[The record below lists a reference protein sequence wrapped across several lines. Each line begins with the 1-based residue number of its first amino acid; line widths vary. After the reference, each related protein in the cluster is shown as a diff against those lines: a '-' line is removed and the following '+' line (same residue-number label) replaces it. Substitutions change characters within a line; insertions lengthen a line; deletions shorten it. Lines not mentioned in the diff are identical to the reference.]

1 MGWDAL
7 LTLAVVAANILLLV
21 FTRVGPDIILV
32 AGVSILLLAG
42 VLPPGEALSGL
53 ANEGMVTVGV
63 LYVVVAGLRET
74 GGVDWVG
81 GRLFGRPRSLL
92 GAQTRMMVPV
102 AAMSA
107 FLNNTPLVAMM
118 IPAVSDWSKRHGFSA
133 SKLMIPL
140 SYAAIFGGT
149 CSLIGTST
157 NLVVNGLLIAR
168 TDLRLGMF
176 DIAWV
181 GLPCAFIGI
190 GYVLLFGR
198 WLLPN
203 RAGVIEGGEDA
214 RAYTVEMLVE
224 PNGPLVGKTIEEAN
238 LRHLP
243 GLYLAEID
251 RAGRVIPA
259 VSPQE
264 PLLGDDRLLFVGVV
278 ASVVDLQRIRGLVP
292 APDQVFKL
300 STPRSQRLLVEAV
313 VSNSSPAVGKSVR
326 EGRFRTVYNA
336 VVIAVARGGERL
348 AGKIGDI
355 VLRPG
360 DTLLLEA
367 PPAFAQAQRNSRD
380 FYLVSPLENSSPP
393 RHERSL
399 LATAILVAMVAAVA
413 LGWLTMLEAA
423 LLAAGMML
431 VTRCVTGGVARRSV
445 DWQVLIVIAASFGL
459 GRALE
464 LTGAAA
470 AIASSLV
477 GLAGGNPLLSLA
489 VIYALTTL
497 FTEVITNN
505 GAAVLMFPI
514 ALATA
519 NSLDANFTAF
529 AIAIMMAAS
538 ASFATPIGY
547 QTNLMVYG
555 PGGYRFT
562 DYLKIGVPLNLLL
575 GVVTLLIAPLIWPL

>member
-1 MGWDAL
+1 M
-7 LTLAVVAANILLLV
+7 
-21 FTRVGPDIILV
+21 
-32 AGVSILLLAG
+32 
-42 VLPPGEALSGL
+42 
-53 ANEGMVTVGV
+53 
-63 LYVVVAGLRET
+63 
-74 GGVDWVG
+74 
-81 GRLFGRPRSLL
+81 
-92 GAQTRMMVPV
+92 
-102 AAMSA
+102 
-107 FLNNTPLVAMM
+107 
-118 IPAVSDWSKRHGFSA
+118 
-133 SKLMIPL
+133 
-140 SYAAIFGGT
+140 
-149 CSLIGTST
+149 
-157 NLVVNGLLIAR
+157 
-168 TDLRLGMF
+168 
-176 DIAWV
+176 
-181 GLPCAFIGI
+181 
-190 GYVLLFGR
+190 
-198 WLLPN
+198 
-203 RAGVIEGGEDA
+203 
-214 RAYTVEMLVE
+214 
-224 PNGPLVGKTIEEAN
+224 GKTIEEAN

-313 VSNSSPAVGKSVR
+313 VSNASPVVGKSVR

-367 PPAFAQAQRNSRD
+367 PPAFATAQRNSRD

-399 LATAILVAMVAAVA
+399 LATGILVAMVAAVA
-413 LGWLTMLEAA
+413 FSLLTMLEAS
-423 LLAAGMML
+423 LLAAGLML

-470 AIASSLV
+470 VIASNLV

-489 VIYALTTL
+489 IIYAITTL
-497 FTEVITNN
+497 FTEMITNN

-562 DYLKIGVPLNLLL
+562 DYLKIGVPLNILL
-575 GVVTLLIAPLIWPL
+575 GVVTLLIAPLVWPL

>member
-92 GAQTRMMVPV
+92 GAQARMMVPV

-214 RAYTVEMLVE
+214 RAYTLEMLVE

-313 VSNSSPAVGKSVR
+313 VSNSSPVVGKSVR

>member
-1 MGWDAL
+1 MDWDAL
-7 LTLAVVAANILLLV
+7 LTLVVVAANILLLV
-21 FTRVGPDIILV
+21 FTRIGPDIILV
-32 AGVSILLLAG
+32 AGVSVLLLAG
-42 VLPPGEALSGL
+42 VLPPKEALSGL

-63 LYVVVAGLRET
+63 LYVVVAALRET

-92 GAQTRMMVPV
+92 GAQARMMVPV

-157 NLVVNGLLIAR
+157 NLVVNGLLISQ
-168 TDLRLGMF
+168 TSLRLGMF

-181 GLPCAFIGI
+181 GVPCALVGI
-190 GYVLLFGR
+190 GYVLLFSR

-203 RAGVIEGGEDA
+203 KAGVIDQGGDA
-214 RAYTVEMLVE
+214 RAYTLEMLVE

-251 RAGRVIPA
+251 RAGRVMPA

-313 VSNSSPAVGKSVR
+313 VSNSSPVVGKSVR

-367 PPAFAQAQRNSRD
+367 PPAFAAAQRNSRD

-399 LATAILVAMVAAVA
+399 LATGILVAMVAAVA
-413 LGWLTMLEAA
+413 FNLLTMLEAA
-423 LLAAGMML
+423 LLAAGLML
-431 VTRCVTGGVARRSV
+431 VTRCVTGALARRSV

-519 NSLDANFTAF
+519 SSLDANFTAF

-555 PGGYRFT
+555 PGGYRFS
-562 DYLKIGVPLNLLL
+562 DYLKIGVPLNLLM
-575 GVVTLLIAPLIWPL
+575 GVVTLLIAPLVWPL